1 MHSPRIW
8 WEKRGTTWEII
19 PGGEMVVIELYF
31 MIKKPMSRV
40 VQLLEGDFVQT
51 EGLFKD
57 PFHYAGNL

>member
-1 MHSPRIW
+1 MGNNSW
-8 WEKRGTTWEII
+8 WGNGNDRAL
-19 PGGEMVVIELYF
+19 LYDQ
-31 MIKKPMSRV
+31 KPMSRV

>member
-1 MHSPRIW
+1 MGNNSW
-8 WEKRGTTWEII
+8 W
-19 PGGEMVVIELYF
+19 EMVVIELYF